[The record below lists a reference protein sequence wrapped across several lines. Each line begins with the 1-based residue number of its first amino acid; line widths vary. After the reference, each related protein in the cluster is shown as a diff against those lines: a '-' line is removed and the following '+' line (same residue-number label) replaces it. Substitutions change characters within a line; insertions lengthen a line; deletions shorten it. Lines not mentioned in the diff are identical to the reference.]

1 MKRILIIT
9 LTVLLFLPM
18 GAQNTLPPQIKLS
31 TEKVKIGGNVYLIH
45 KVEQG
50 ETIYSLCRA
59 YKVDSDE
66 LFKANPQLKEGLK
79 AGKIIYIPVMSET
92 EMSKPD
98 IPIRL
103 TKESIQSVEQAVPE
117 KEYIEHKVKI
127 FETLTSIS
135 KKYGV
140 TVKEIMQLN
149 KLEETTIWLNQIL
162 RIPIKKILEVPRKAD
177 THEVEIEEPLKSIE
191 QEVPEQEYIE
201 HKVKLF
207 ETLTS
212 ISKKYGVTV
221 KEIMK
226 LNGLEDT
233 TIWLNQILR
242 IQIKKQ
248 LEEPEESEIQEVVEE
263 EVVVVEEEEE
273 EPLKS
278 IEEEVPEQEY
288 IEHKVKLFETLNSI
302 SRKYDV
308 TVQEIMKLN
317 GLEGGTI
324 WFNQILRIPI
334 KKELDVPEEEFDEE
348 EIIEEV
354 KEVISEGFILENM
367 TEKEALAE
375 IERLK
380 GITHF
385 DRTNPI
391 RIALILPFETHSPTP
406 STNYLDFYSGALMA
420 VEKGKEEGMHIV
432 LNTID
437 ITAYS
442 WLGEILQ
449 DRMLRE
455 SDLMV
460 GHIDA
465 KQINAFTD
473 YCATNKIPFVSPL
486 DQQTDSLMLHN
497 PYFFQMPV
505 TTATQTANLVGRIN
519 VGLNSKLTLFSD
531 ASGSEEPYRR
541 SILAAI
547 NSAGLPYNEIRYHI
561 VSGRTII
568 DSLLTIMSPDV
579 EHNIVVASE
588 QEAFASDVI
597 RNMGVLKFHGYNIK
611 VYCSNKIR
619 NFETIEGALLHQVN
633 THISTNYFVD
643 YKEEATKDFI
653 LAYRALFNTEP
664 TPFAFH
670 GYDTFLYFIRVI
682 NALGKDFPH
691 LIHYFPMHM
700 LQNDIHF
707 RRTGTEGGFVNI
719 ESRDVEY
726 TPDKRITVK

>member
-79 AGKIIYIPVMSET
+79 AGKIIYIPVISET

-98 IPIRL
+98 TPIRL
-103 TKESIQSVEQAVPE
+103 TEEPVKNVEQAVSE

-149 KLEETTIWLNQIL
+149 KLEETTIWFNQIL
-162 RIPIKKILEVPRKAD
+162 LIPIKKILEVPREAD

-207 ETLTS
+207 ETLNS
-212 ISKKYGVTV
+212 ISRKYGATV

-226 LNGLEDT
+226 LNGLEEG
-233 TIWLNQILR
+233 TIWFNQILR
-242 IQIKKQ
+242 IPIKKQ
-248 LEEPEESEIQEVVEE
+248 LEEPEESEIQE
-263 EVVVVEEEEE
+263 EVEE

-302 SRKYDV
+302 SRKYGA
-308 TVQEIMKLN
+308 TVKEIMKLN
-317 GLEGGTI
+317 GLEEGTI

-334 KKELDVPEEEFDEE
+334 KQELEEAEKEIYDDAEV
-348 EIIEEV
+348 IEEV
-354 KEVISEGFILENM
+354 AEVIPEYFTPEQM

-391 RIALILPFETHSPTP
+391 KIALILPFETHSPTP

-420 VEKGKEEGMHIV
+420 VEKGKEDGMHIV

-473 YCATNKIPFVSPL
+473 YCASNKIPFVSPL
-486 DQQTDSLMLHN
+486 DQQTDSLVLHN

-505 TTATQTANLVGRIN
+505 TTATQTANLIGRIN
-519 VGLNSKLTLFSD
+519 IGLNSKLTLFSD

-541 SILAAI
+541 SVLAAI

-579 EHNIVVASE
+579 EHHIVVASE

-597 RNMGVLKFHGYNIK
+597 RNMGVLKFHGYNVK

-633 THISTNYFVD
+633 THISTNYYVD

>member
-103 TKESIQSVEQAVPE
+103 TKESIKSVEQAVPE

-140 TVKEIMQLN
+140 TVKEIMKLN
-149 KLEETTIWLNQIL
+149 GLEDTTIWLNQIL

-242 IQIKKQ
+242 I
-248 LEEPEESEIQEVVEE
+248 PV
-263 EVVVVEEEEE
+263 
-273 EPLKS
+273 
-278 IEEEVPEQEY
+278 
-288 IEHKVKLFETLNSI
+288 
-302 SRKYDV
+302 
-308 TVQEIMKLN
+308 
-317 GLEGGTI
+317 
-324 WFNQILRIPI
+324 
-334 KKELDVPEEEFDEE
+334 KKELEEAEK
-348 EIIEEV
+348 EIYDDAEVIEEV
-354 KEVISEGFILENM
+354 AEVIPEYFTPEQM

-391 RIALILPFETHSPTP
+391 KIALILPFETHSPTP

-420 VEKGKEEGMHIV
+420 VEKAKEEGMHIV

-473 YCATNKIPFVSPL
+473 YCATNKIPFISPL
-486 DQQTDSLMLHN
+486 DQQTDSLVLHN

-505 TTATQTANLVGRIN
+505 TTATQTANLIGRIN
-519 VGLNSKLTLFSD
+519 IGLNSKLTLFSD